1 MAGQEGL
8 QESSGGE
15 IQRTKNNDLHAWII
29 DAEEERTGMMAVETQ
44 TEWEVRMF
52 KKIISYL
59 RDELCIDF
67 PYMERALSALAPEG
81 KENVNAFATEGIH
94 LYFPPAH
101 YLKVFEENEL
111 FLRRAYLHTV
121 LHCLYAHLWQC
132 GGRERERWNIA
143 CDIAVEFV
151 IDGFNKQTT
160 RRLLSWLRQQYYEK
174 LQREK
179 VISAAGI
186 YELLAEEP
194 PERLSQLA
202 REFYTDDHALWGEK
216 KGQQSSPNQQKQSQ
230 EAQKK
235 WQKIARQVQ
244 FQKEKSDSQKE
255 TAAAAMQEQITAER
269 KRRSYQDFLR
279 KFAAF
284 HEQMRCDLDEFDLN
298 YYTYG
303 LRTYGNLPL
312 IEPLETKE
320 ERRIQE
326 FVIVVD
332 TSYSTSGELV
342 RQFLQETL
350 HILLEQNAFF
360 TTAKVHLIQCDDQ
373 VQEDLV
379 IKSQVQAENIWR
391 HFEIKGGGNTDFRPA
406 FTYVEELREKG
417 ELKNLGGL
425 LYFTDGNGIYPGKQP
440 DYPCAFLYMGE
451 YNEQD
456 VPAWAMRRRLERET
470 LFV

>member
-1 MAGQEGL
+1 
-8 QESSGGE
+8 
-15 IQRTKNNDLHAWII
+15 
-29 DAEEERTGMMAVETQ
+29 MMAVETQ